1 MNGPVLIMA
10 GGTGGH
16 IFPGLSVAEALRER
30 DVPVVWLG
38 GRNGMENRLV
48 PAQRI
53 KLETI
58 DFAGVRGKSLVT
70 RLLAPLRLLRAVIQA
85 RRVLR
90 KHAPRSVLS
99 MGGYAAAPG
108 GIAAWTSRIP
118 VIVHEQ
124 NSVAGVTNRL
134 LSKLARHSL
143 TGFPDVFH
151 GANAEWVG
159 NPVRRSIAELD
170 SPAERMTGR
179 GEPVRVLVLGGS
191 QGASSL
197 NKMLPRALATLSAGR
212 FEVRHQ
218 CGSHDIDDVQRAYAD
233 IGMKASVVSFID
245 DMADSYG
252 WADLA
257 VCRAG
262 ALTIAELSA
271 AGLGAVLVPFPLA
284 VDDHQTRNAKILVD
298 IGAASMISE
307 AELSPQT
314 LASRIHQ
321 ASASREALLTMAS
334 AARSLARPGAVERI
348 VECCLEPSP

>member
-16 IFPGLSVAEALRER
+16 IFPGLSVAQALRER

-48 PAQRI
+48 PAQNI
-53 KLETI
+53 TLETI

-70 RLLAPLRLLRAVIQA
+70 RLLAPFRLLRAVIQA
-85 RRVLR
+85 RKVIRE
-90 KHAPRSVLS
+90 HAPRSVLS

-108 GIAAWTSRIP
+108 GIAAWTTRIP

-124 NSVAGVTNRL
+124 NSVTGVTNRL

-143 TGFPDVFH
+143 TGFPNVFH

-159 NPVRRSIAELD
+159 NPVRRSISDLA
-170 SPAERMTGR
+170 SPAERMAGR
-179 GEPVRVLVLGGS
+179 GEGVRLLVLGGS

-197 NKMLPRALATLSAGR
+197 NKMLPRALATLPSGR

-218 CGSHDIDDVQRAYAD
+218 CGSRDLDDVQRAYDD
-233 IGMKASVVSFID
+233 IGMKASVVSFIE

-271 AGLGAVLVPFPLA
+271 AGLGAVLVPFPQA
-284 VDDHQTRNAKILVD
+284 VDDHQTHNAKALVD
-298 IGAASMISE
+298 AGAASIVSE
-307 AELSPQT
+307 AELTPES
-314 LASRIHQ
+314 LAGRIQQ
-321 ASASREALLTMAS
+321 ASASRAVLLKMAN

-348 VECCLEPSP
+348 VECCLEPSS

>member
-1 MNGPVLIMA
+1 MSGPVLIMA

-16 IFPGLSVAEALRER
+16 IFPGLSVAQALRER

-48 PAQRI
+48 PAHHI
-53 KLETI
+53 TLETI
-58 DFAGVRGKSLVT
+58 DFAGVRGKSLAT

-85 RRVLR
+85 RKVIR

-108 GIAAWTSRIP
+108 GIAAWAARVP

-159 NPVRRSIAELD
+159 NPVRRSISELA
-170 SPAERMTGR
+170 SPSERMAGR
-179 GEPVRVLVLGGS
+179 SEGVRLLVLGGS

-197 NKMLPRALATLSAGR
+197 NKMLPCALARLPSGR

-218 CGSHDIDDVQRAYAD
+218 CGSRDTDDVQRAYDD
-233 IGMKASVVSFID
+233 IGVKASAVNFIE

-271 AGLGAVLVPFPLA
+271 AGLGAVLVPFPQA
-284 VDDHQTRNAKILVD
+284 VDDHQTTNAKVLVGA
-298 IGAASMISE
+298 GAATIITE
-307 AELSPQT
+307 AELSPES
-314 LASRIHQ
+314 LASRIQQ
-321 ASASREALLTMAS
+321 ASVSRDGLLTMAN
-334 AARSLARPGAVERI
+334 AARSLARPGAIERI
-348 VECCLEPSP
+348 VTCCMEPM

>member
-16 IFPGLSVAEALRER
+16 IFPGLSVAQALRER

-48 PAQRI
+48 PAQRF

-58 DFAGVRGKSLVT
+58 DFAGVRGKSLAT
-70 RLLAPLRLLRAVIQA
+70 RLLAPLRLLRAVMQA
-85 RRVLR
+85 RQVLR

-108 GIAAWTSRIP
+108 GIAAWTARIP
-118 VIVHEQ
+118 VIIHEQ

-134 LSKLARHSL
+134 LSKLARHCL
-143 TGFPDVFH
+143 TGFPDVFR
-151 GANAEWVG
+151 GPKAEWVG
-159 NPVRRSIAELD
+159 NPVRRSIAELAV
-170 SPAERMTGR
+170 PAERMAGR
-179 GEPVRVLVLGGS
+179 SEPVRLLVLGGS

-197 NKMLPRALATLSAGR
+197 NKMLPRALATLPAGR
-212 FEVRHQ
+212 FQVRHQ
-218 CGSHDIDDVQRAYAD
+218 CGSRDIDDVRLAYAE
-233 IGMKASVVSFID
+233 IGVPASAVGFIE

-284 VDDHQTRNAKILVD
+284 VDDHQTLNAKILVD
-298 IGAASMISE
+298 IGAASIISE
-307 AELSPQT
+307 AELAPES
-314 LASRIHQ
+314 LASRILQ
-321 ASASREALLTMAS
+321 ASASRDALLTMAN

>member
-16 IFPGLSVAEALRER
+16 IFPGLSVAQALRER

-48 PAQRI
+48 PAQSI

-58 DFAGVRGKSLVT
+58 DFAGVRGKSLAT

-85 RRVLR
+85 RRILR
-90 KHAPRSVLS
+90 KHVPRSVLS

-108 GIAAWTSRIP
+108 GIAAWTARIP

-159 NPVRRSIAELD
+159 NPVRRSIAELAA
-170 SPAERMTGR
+170 PAERMKDRSG
-179 GEPVRVLVLGGS
+179 PVRLLVLGGS

-197 NKMLPRALATLSAGR
+197 NKMLPRALATLPAGR

-218 CGSHDIDDVQRAYAD
+218 CGSRDVDDVQRAYAD
-233 IGMKASVVSFID
+233 IDVEANAVSFIE
-245 DMADSYG
+245 DMADSYA

-271 AGLGAVLVPFPLA
+271 AGLGAVLVPFPQA
-284 VDDHQTRNAKILVD
+284 VDDHQTRNARILED
-298 IGAASMISE
+298 AGAATIISE
-307 AELSPQT
+307 VELAPES
-314 LASRIHQ
+314 LAAQIQQSSCSRD
-321 ASASREALLTMAS
+321 SLLKMAN
-334 AARSLARPGAVERI
+334 AARSVARPGAVERI
-348 VECCLEPSP
+348 VECCLEASP

>member
-90 KHAPRSVLS
+90 KHTPRSVLS

-159 NPVRRSIAELD
+159 NPVRRSIAELAP
-170 SPAERMTGR
+170 PAERMTGR

-298 IGAASMISE
+298 IGAASIISE

-314 LASRIHQ
+314 
-321 ASASREALLTMAS
+321 
-334 AARSLARPGAVERI
+334 
-348 VECCLEPSP
+348 